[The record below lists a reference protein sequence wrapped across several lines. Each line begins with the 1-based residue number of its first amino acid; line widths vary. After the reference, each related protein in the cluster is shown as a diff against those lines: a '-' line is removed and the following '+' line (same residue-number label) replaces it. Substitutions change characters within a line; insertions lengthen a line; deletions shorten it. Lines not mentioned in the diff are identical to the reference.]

1 MGAHGQTKGKRSR
14 LRAGPRGHPG
24 LRGRPTRWGNSC
36 GQSMV
41 EWAIIYSAVIMPLT
55 FAVIFTS
62 ELLWV
67 WHSVSELTREGARY
81 AATHCWDGSGDN
93 VVSYMRTHVPLV
105 IDMQQFQT
113 GEAEITVEYFRRDPD
128 TGTVEEFA
136 CDQGECSTLCVPDV
150 VRVGVSNYSFRR
162 FLDMLGLAGVPLPDF
177 RTTVP
182 VESAGCDPEQATCV
196 P

>member
-1 MGAHGQTKGKRSR
+1 MRAAGKARGKRQK
-14 LRAGPRGHPG
+14 AK
-24 LRGRPTRWGNSC
+24 C
-36 GQSMV
+36 GQSIA

-67 WHSVSELTREGARY
+67 WHSVSELTRQGARY
-81 AATHCWDGSGDN
+81 AATHCWDGSGEN
-93 VVSYMRTHVPLV
+93 VMSWVRTHVPWV
-105 IDMQQFQT
+105 IDRQQFQT
-113 GEAEITVEYFRRDPD
+113 GEAEVTVEYFARNAE
-128 TGTVEEFA
+128 TGTLEEFS

-150 VRVGVSNYSFRR
+150 VRLGITNYSFRR
-162 FLDMLGLAGVPLPDF
+162 FLGLLGLPGIPLPDF

-182 VESAGCDPEQATCV
+182 VESAGCDPEQGSCV